1 MIEGGEGDYKEEI
14 LTLNDLA
21 QKLRAARFQN
31 GAIAFDR
38 IEVRF
43 DIDENGKPTGVYFK
57 RSKEANKLIEEFM
70 LLANKKVAERIGKVK
85 ENQKA
90 KTFVYRIHEQPN
102 TEKLE
107 DFGRFIAK
115 FGYRI
120 RTGTPRQI
128 SSSMNKL
135 MEDVPGPPG
144 TEHDRNTGYPHDGK
158 SRLLDGERGTLR
170 TGFRLLFALHVT
182 DPSVPGR
189 DDPPLAAT
197 LPRRRTF
204 SQCRE
209 VRGDV

>member
-1 MIEGGEGDYKEEI
+1 
-14 LTLNDLA
+14 
-21 QKLRAARFQN
+21 
-31 GAIAFDR
+31 
-38 IEVRF
+38 
-43 DIDENGKPTGVYFK
+43 
-57 RSKEANKLIEEFM
+57 M

-85 ENQKA
+85 EDQKA

-135 MEDVPGPPG
+135 MEDVQ
-144 TEHDRNTGYPHDGK
+144 DRPEQNMIETLAIRTMAK

-197 LPRRRTF
+197 LP
-204 SQCRE
+204 
-209 VRGDV
+209 